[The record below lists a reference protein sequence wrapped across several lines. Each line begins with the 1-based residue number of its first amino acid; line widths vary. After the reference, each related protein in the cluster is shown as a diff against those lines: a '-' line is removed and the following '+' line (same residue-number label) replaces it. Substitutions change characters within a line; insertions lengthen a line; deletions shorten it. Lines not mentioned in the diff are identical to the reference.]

1 MKREDLKAQ
10 GLTDEQIEMVMTA
23 HGKDVSK
30 HQADLAAAQAEAAT
44 LKSQLTEAGTAIE
57 SFKAM
62 KPDEL
67 KAAAD
72 EWKSKAEQAQA
83 DAQKQVASLKFDY
96 ALDGALVGAK
106 AKNAKA
112 VKALL
117 DASVLKINDD
127 GSILGLKEQ
136 LEKVK
141 GENDYLF
148 DSETPLPRIV
158 TRGNSQSVLG
168 DKTVEAARAAAGLPV
183 QGK

>member
-10 GLTDEQIEMVMTA
+10 GLTDEQIDFVMTSN
-23 HGKDVSK
+23 GKDIEK
-30 HQADLAAAQAEAAT
+30 HKADLTTLTTENAT
-44 LKSQLTEAGTAIE
+44 LKTQLTEAGTAIE

-117 DASVLKINDD
+117 DASVLKMNDD

>member
-10 GLTDEQIEMVMTA
+10 GLTDEQIEMVMAA

-30 HQADLAAAQAEAAT
+30 NQSDLAAAQAEAAT
-44 LKSQLTEAGTAIE
+44 LKSQLTEAGAAIE

-72 EWKSKAEQAQA
+72 EYKSKYEQAQA

-106 AKNAKA
+106 AKNSKA

-117 DASVLKINDD
+117 DASVLKMNDD

-141 GENDYLF
+141 SENDYLF